1 VSYCLNI
8 VGGGMVGASLALA
21 LQDCARQAGWT
32 IRLIEAHPPVKGGW
46 QPSYDNRSTA
56 LSHGSRTL
64 FERLGVWTELA
75 RRAEPI
81 QHIHVSD
88 RGHPGSVRMSAAQ
101 EGVPALG
108 YIVENAWLGEVL
120 IGNLDQQAIEWL
132 APARVAQARAKPG
145 GYQLDLQVS
154 EGAHQLESDL
164 LVIADG
170 GRSGLLDQLG
180 IHRKVNPY
188 QQVAVIANITTAQG
202 HSGVAYERF
211 TETGPLALLP
221 LSGQRSA
228 LVWTLASD
236 VAEEVAGLSDDAFL
250 ERLQAA
256 FGFRMGALTRVGE
269 RARYPLSL
277 IEAEEQVRS
286 HLVVLGN
293 AAHSLHPIA
302 GQGFNLSLRD
312 AMALADSLVHAQ
324 REGLHPGSLAVLQ
337 GYLDGQLNDQLAT
350 VAFSHYLT
358 RMFSN
363 QQPLLVAGRNAGL
376 LAMDLLPALKTRL
389 ARQGMGL
396 RG

>member
-1 VSYCLNI
+1 
-8 VGGGMVGASLALA
+8 MVGASLALA
-21 LQDCARQAGWT
+21 LQDCARQSGWS
-32 IRLIEAHPPVKGGW
+32 IRLIEAHPPMKGGW

-56 LSHGSRTL
+56 LSHGSRRL
-64 FERLGVWTELA
+64 FERLGIWNDLA

-81 QHIHVSD
+81 HQIHVSD
-88 RGHPGSVRMSAAQ
+88 RGHPGSVRMYATE

-120 IGNLDQQAIEWL
+120 IGNLDQQAIDWL
-132 APARVAQARAKPG
+132 APARVVRARAQPG
-145 GYQLDLQVS
+145 GYQLDLETP
-154 EGAHQLESDL
+154 EGAQQLVSDL

-170 GRSGLLDQLG
+170 GRSGLLGQLG

-188 QQVAVIANITTAQG
+188 QQVAVIANVTTANG
-202 HSGVAYERF
+202 HAGVAYERF

-228 LVWTLASD
+228 LVWTLAAD
-236 VAEEVAGLSDDAFL
+236 EAEAVVYLPEALFL
-250 ERLQAA
+250 ERLQTA

-269 RARYPLSL
+269 RASYPLQL

-312 AMALADSLVHAQ
+312 AMALADRLVQAQ
-324 REGLHPGSLAVLQ
+324 RESLHPGSLTVLQ
-337 GYLDGQLNDQLAT
+337 GYLDGQRSDQRGT

-358 RMFSN
+358 QLFSN
-363 QQPLLVAGRNAGL
+363 QNPLLVAGRNSGL
-376 LAMDLLPALKTRL
+376 LALDLLPPLKSL
-389 ARQGMGL
+389 VVRQGMGL

>member
-1 VSYCLNI
+1 MSYCLNI

-21 LQDCARQAGWT
+21 LQDCARQSGWT
-32 IRLIEAHPPVKGGW
+32 IRLIEAQPPVKGGW

-56 LSHGSRTL
+56 LSHGSRRL
-64 FERLGVWTELA
+64 FERLGVWADLA
-75 RRAEPI
+75 KRAEPI
-81 QHIHVSD
+81 RQIHVSD
-88 RGHPGSVRMSAAQ
+88 RGHPGSARMYAEQ

-120 IGNLDQQAIEWL
+120 IGNLDQQAIDWL
-132 APARVAQARAKPG
+132 APARVAHARPQPG
-145 GYQLDLQVS
+145 GYQLDLQVPD
-154 EGAHQLESDL
+154 GTPQLDSDL
-164 LVIADG
+164 LIIADG

-188 QQVAVIANITTAQG
+188 QQVAVIANVTTAKG
-202 HSGVAYERF
+202 HAGVAYERF

-228 LVWTLASD
+228 LVWTLAVD
-236 VAEEVAGLSDDAFL
+236 VAEEVARLPDAAFL

-269 RARYPLSL
+269 RASYPLNL
-277 IEAEEQVRS
+277 IEADEQIRS

-312 AMALADSLVHAQ
+312 AMALADCLMRAQ
-324 REGLHPGSLAVLQ
+324 REGQHPGSLPVLQ
-337 GYLDGQLNDQLAT
+337 AYLDGQRGDQRAT

-358 RMFSN
+358 QLFSN
-363 QQPLLVAGRNAGL
+363 QQSLLVAGRNAGL
-376 LAMDLLPALKTRL
+376 LAMDLLPPLKTLL

>member
-1 VSYCLNI
+1 MSYNLNI

-21 LQDCARQAGWT
+21 LQGCAQQAGWT
-32 IRLIEAHPPVKGGW
+32 VRLIEAHPPSKGGW

-56 LSHGSRTL
+56 LSHSSRRL
-64 FERLGVWTELA
+64 FERLGIWSDLA

-81 QHIHVSD
+81 CQIHVSD
-88 RGHPGSVRMSAAQ
+88 RGHPGSVRMTAAE

-120 IGNLDQQAIEWL
+120 LKNLDHQVIEWL
-132 APARVAQARAKPG
+132 APARVEKAQAQTD
-145 GYQLDLQVS
+145 GYLLDVQMPNGNQQLM
-154 EGAHQLESDL
+154 SDL
-164 LVIADG
+164 LIVADG

-180 IHRKVNPY
+180 IHRKVSPY
-188 QQVAVIANITTAQG
+188 QQVAVIANVTTAKG

-211 TETGPLALLP
+211 TDTGPLALLP

-228 LVWTLASD
+228 LVWTLA
-236 VAEEVAGLSDDAFL
+236 EDAAADIAQLPDEQFL

-256 FGFRMGALTRVGE
+256 FGFRMGALTRVGV
-269 RARYPLSL
+269 RNTYPLSL
-277 IEAEEQVRS
+277 IEAQEQVRP

-312 AMALADSLVHAQ
+312 AMALADNLQQAQ
-324 REGLHPGSLAVLQ
+324 REQRHPGTLSVLQ
-337 GYLDGQLNDQLAT
+337 GYLDSQHGDQMAT

-358 RMFSN
+358 RLFSN
-363 QQPLLVAGRNAGL
+363 QNSLLVAGRNAGL
-376 LAMDLLPALKTRL
+376 MALDLLPPLKTRL

>member
-1 VSYCLNI
+1 MSISLNI
-8 VGGGMVGASLALA
+8 VGGGMVGASLALG

-32 IRLIEAHPPVKGGW
+32 IRLIEAQPPVQGGW

-56 LSHGSRTL
+56 LSHGSRRL
-64 FERLGVWTELA
+64 FERLGIWTELA

-81 QHIHVSD
+81 RQIHVSD
-88 RGHPGSVRMSAAQ
+88 QGNPGSARMHAAD

-120 IGNLDQQAIEWL
+120 LGSLDHQAIEWL
-132 APARVAQARAKPG
+132 APARVAHARPQPG
-145 GYQLDLQVS
+145 GYMLDVQTPDGQQQLS
-154 EGAHQLESDL
+154 SDL
-164 LVIADG
+164 LIIADG

-188 QQVAVIANITTAQG
+188 QQVAVIANITTADG
-202 HSGVAYERF
+202 HAGVAYERF
-211 TETGPLALLP
+211 TESGPLALLP

-228 LVWTLASD
+228 LVWSLPVD
-236 VAEEVAGLSDDAFL
+236 VAEAVAALPDEVFL
-250 ERLQAA
+250 QRLQAA
-256 FGFRMGALTRVGE
+256 FGFRMGALTKVGE
-269 RARYPLSL
+269 RASYPLNL

-312 AMALADSLVHAQ
+312 AMALADHLQQAA
-324 REGLHPGSLAVLQ
+324 REQSNPGSLSILQ
-337 GYLDGQLNDQLAT
+337 RYVDGQYADQAAT

-358 RMFSN
+358 ELFSN
-363 QQPLLVAGRNAGL
+363 RNRALVTGRNAGL
-376 LAMDLLPALKTRL
+376 LVLDLLPPLKSL
-389 ARQGMGL
+389 FARQGMGL

>member
-1 VSYCLNI
+1 MSFELNI

-21 LQDCARQAGWT
+21 LQGCARQSGWT

-56 LSHGSRTL
+56 LSHGSRRL
-64 FERLGVWTELA
+64 FERLGIWSELA

-81 QHIHVSD
+81 RQIHVSD
-88 RGHPGSVRMSAAQ
+88 RGHPGAARMCAKT

-120 IGNLDQQAIEWL
+120 IGNLDQQAIEWR
-132 APARVAQARAKPG
+132 APARVAHARPQPG
-145 GYQLDLQVS
+145 GYQLDLQVAD
-154 EGAHQLESDL
+154 GVRQLDGDL

-188 QQVAVIANITTAQG
+188 QQVAVIANVTTANG
-202 HSGVAYERF
+202 HGGVAYERF

-228 LVWTLASD
+228 LIWTLAVD
-236 VAEEVAGLSDDAFL
+236 VAEEVAQLSDEAFL

-256 FGFRMGALTRVGE
+256 FGFRMGALTKVGE
-269 RARYPLSL
+269 RASYPLNL

-312 AMALADSLVHAQ
+312 AMALADELMQAQ
-324 REGLHPGSLAVLQ
+324 RDGRHPGSLGVLQ
-337 GYLDGQLNDQLAT
+337 AYLDGQRSDQLGT

-358 RMFSN
+358 QLFSN
-363 QQPLLVAGRNAGL
+363 RNPALVAGRNAGL
-376 LAMDLLPALKTRL
+376 LALDLLPAVKTL
-389 ARQGMGL
+389 VARQGMGL

>member
-1 VSYCLNI
+1 MSYQLNI
-8 VGGGMVGASLALA
+8 VGGGMVGASLALG
-21 LQDCARQAGWT
+21 LQDCARASGWT
-32 IRLIEAHPPVKGGW
+32 IRLIEAQPPAEGGW

-56 LSHGSRTL
+56 LSHGSRRL
-64 FERLGVWTELA
+64 FERLGIWTELA

-81 QHIHVSD
+81 RQIHVSD
-88 RGHPGSVRMSAAQ
+88 RGHPGSARMHAED

-120 IGNLDQQAIEWL
+120 LGNLDQQAIEWC
-132 APARVAQARAKPG
+132 APARVARAQAQPG
-145 GYQLDLQVS
+145 GYRLDLQVAD
-154 EGAHQLESDL
+154 GARQLDSDL

-180 IHRKVNPY
+180 IHRKINPY
-188 QQVAVIANITTAQG
+188 QQVAVIANVTTAQG
-202 HSGVAYERF
+202 HAGVAYERF

-228 LVWTLASD
+228 LVWTLAVD
-236 VAEEVAGLSDDAFL
+236 VAAEVAALPDDAFL

-256 FGFRMGALTRVGE
+256 FGFRMGALTQVGE
-269 RARYPLSL
+269 RASYPLSL

-312 AMALADSLVHAQ
+312 AMALADALSRAQ
-324 REGLHPGSLAVLQ
+324 RDGLHPGSLAVLQ
-337 GYLDGQLNDQLAT
+337 QYLDGQRGDQMAT

-358 RMFSN
+358 QLFSN
-363 QQPLLVAGRNAGL
+363 RNPLLVVGRNTGL
-376 LAMDLLPALKTRL
+376 LAMDLLPPLKTRL

>member
-1 VSYCLNI
+1 MSISLNI
-8 VGGGMVGASLALA
+8 VGGGMVGASLALG
-21 LQDCARQAGWT
+21 LQDCARQAGWK
-32 IRLIEAHPPVKGGW
+32 IRLIEAKPPVQGGW

-56 LSHGSRTL
+56 LSHGSRRL
-64 FERLGVWTELA
+64 FERLGIWTELA

-81 QHIHVSD
+81 RQIHVSD
-88 RGHPGSVRMSAAQ
+88 QGNPGSARMHAAD

-120 IGNLDQQAIEWL
+120 LGSLDHQAIEWL
-132 APARVAQARAKPG
+132 APARVAHARPQPG
-145 GYQLDLQVS
+145 GYMLDVQTPDGQQQLS
-154 EGAHQLESDL
+154 SDL
-164 LVIADG
+164 LIIADG

-188 QQVAVIANITTAQG
+188 QQVAVIANITTADG
-202 HSGVAYERF
+202 HAGVAYERF
-211 TETGPLALLP
+211 TESGPLALLP

-228 LVWTLASD
+228 LVWSLPVD
-236 VAEEVAGLSDDAFL
+236 VAEAVAALPDEVFL
-250 ERLQAA
+250 QRLQAA
-256 FGFRMGALTRVGE
+256 FGFRMGALTKVGE
-269 RARYPLSL
+269 RASYPLNL

-312 AMALADSLVHAQ
+312 AMALADHLQQAA
-324 REGLHPGSLAVLQ
+324 REQSNPGSLSILQ
-337 GYLDGQLNDQLAT
+337 RYVDGQYADQAAT

-358 RMFSN
+358 ELFSN
-363 QQPLLVAGRNAGL
+363 RNRALVTGRNAGL
-376 LAMDLLPALKTRL
+376 LVLDLLPPLKSL
-389 ARQGMGL
+389 FARQGMGL

>member
-1 VSYCLNI
+1 MSYSLNI
-8 VGGGMVGASLALA
+8 VGGGMGGASLALA
-21 LQDCARQAGWT
+21 LQDCARQSGWR
-32 IRLIEAHPPVKGGW
+32 IRLIEAQPPVKGGW

-56 LSHGSRTL
+56 LSHGSRRL
-64 FERLGVWTELA
+64 FERLGIWDELA

-88 RGHPGSVRMSAAQ
+88 RGHPGSARMHASE

-120 IGNLDQQAIEWL
+120 LGNLDHQAIEWL
-132 APARVAQARAKPG
+132 APARVAHARAQPG
-145 GYQLDLQVS
+145 GYQLDLQVPDGS
-154 EGAHQLESDL
+154 RQLDCDL

-188 QQVAVIANITTAQG
+188 QQVAVIANITSANG
-202 HSGVAYERF
+202 HGGVAYERF
-211 TETGPLALLP
+211 TDTGPLALLP

-228 LVWTLASD
+228 LVWTLAVD
-236 VAEEVAGLSDDAFL
+236 VAEEVARLPDEAFL
-250 ERLQAA
+250 QRLQAA
-256 FGFRMGALTRVGE
+256 FGFRMGALTKVGE
-269 RARYPLSL
+269 RASYPLNL
-277 IEAEEQVRS
+277 IEAEEQIRS

-312 AMALADSLVHAQ
+312 AMGLADSLIRAQ
-324 REGLHPGSLAVLQ
+324 REQQHPGSLRVLQ
-337 GYLDGQLNDQLAT
+337 GYLDGQRGDQQAT

-358 RMFSN
+358 RLFSN
-363 QQPLLVAGRNAGL
+363 QQPLLVAGRNLGL
-376 LAMDLLPALKTRL
+376 LGMDLLPPLKTRL

>member
-1 VSYCLNI
+1 MSYSLNI

-21 LQDCARQAGWT
+21 LQDCARQSGWA
-32 IRLIEAHPPVKGGW
+32 IRLIEAQPPVEGGW

-56 LSHGSRTL
+56 LSHGSRRL
-64 FERLGVWTELA
+64 FERLGIWQELA

-81 QHIHVSD
+81 RQIHVSD
-88 RGHPGSVRMSAAQ
+88 RGHPGSARMHAEQ

-120 IGNLDQQAIEWL
+120 LGNLDRRAIEWV
-132 APARVAQARAKPG
+132 APARVAHARPHPG
-145 GYQLDLQVS
+145 GYQLDLQVP
-154 EGAHQLESDL
+154 GGTCQLESDL

-180 IHRKVNPY
+180 IHRRVNPY
-188 QQVAVIANITTAQG
+188 QQVAVIANVTTANG
-202 HSGVAYERF
+202 HAGVAYERF

-228 LVWTLASD
+228 LVWTLAVD
-236 VAEEVAGLSDDAFL
+236 VAEEVAQLPDEAFL

-256 FGFRMGALTRVGE
+256 FGFRMGALLRVGE
-269 RARYPLSL
+269 RASYPLNL

-286 HLVVLGN
+286 NLVVLGN

-312 AMALADSLVHAQ
+312 AMALADQLQRAW
-324 REGLHPGSLAVLQ
+324 REGHHPGSLSVLQ
-337 GYLDGQLNDQLAT
+337 RYLDGQRGDQAAT

-358 RMFSN
+358 QLFSN
-363 QQPLLVAGRNAGL
+363 RNPVLVAGRNAGL
-376 LAMDLLPALKTRL
+376 LAMDLLPPLKTRL

>member
-1 VSYCLNI
+1 MTVRLDI

-21 LQDCARQAGWT
+21 LQGCARQNDWS
-32 IRLIEAHPPVKGGW
+32 IRLVEAQPPVEGGW

-56 LSHGSRTL
+56 LSHGSRRL

-81 QHIHVSD
+81 RQIHVSD
-88 RGHPGSVRMSAAQ
+88 RGHPGSARINAAD

-120 IGNLDQQAIEWL
+120 LGALDRQAIEWL
-132 APARVAQARAKPG
+132 APARVSQARPRPG
-145 GYQLDLQVS
+145 GYALDVQTPDGPQQL
-154 EGAHQLESDL
+154 ASDL

-180 IHRKVNPY
+180 IRRKVNPY
-188 QQVAVIANITTAQG
+188 QQVAVIANITSADG
-202 HSGVAYERF
+202 HAGVAYERF
-211 TETGPLALLP
+211 TDSGPLALLP

-228 LVWTLASD
+228 LVWSLPVD
-236 VAEEVAGLSDDAFL
+236 VAEAVAALPDADFL
-250 ERLQAA
+250 QRLQAA
-256 FGFRMGALTRVGE
+256 FGFRMGALTKVGE
-269 RARYPLSL
+269 RASYPLNL
-277 IEAEEQVRS
+277 IEAEEQVRP

-312 AMALADSLVHAQ
+312 AMALADRLQQAGREQ
-324 REGLHPGSLAVLQ
+324 RDPGSLAVLQ
-337 GYLDGQLNDQLAT
+337 GYLDGQFADQAAT

-358 RMFSN
+358 RLFSN
-363 QQPLLVAGRNAGL
+363 RNPALVSGRNAGL
-376 LAMDLLPALKTRL
+376 LALDLLPPLKSL
-389 ARQGMGL
+389 FARQGMGL

>member
-1 VSYCLNI
+1 MSYSLNI

-21 LQDCARQAGWT
+21 LQGCVREAGWS
-32 IRLIEAHPPVKGGW
+32 IRLIEAQPPVSGGW

-56 LSHGSRTL
+56 LSHGSRRL
-64 FERLGVWTELA
+64 FERLGIWTELA

-81 QHIHVSD
+81 KHIHVSD
-88 RGHPGSVRMSAAQ
+88 RGHPGTARMDAAR

-120 IGNLDQQAIEWL
+120 IGNLDRQAIEWL
-132 APARVAQARAKPG
+132 APARVAHARAQPG
-145 GYQLDLQVS
+145 GYQLDLQVPD
-154 EGAHQLESDL
+154 GTRKLDSDL

-180 IHRKVNPY
+180 VHRKVSPY
-188 QQVAVIANITTAQG
+188 QQVAVIANVTTDKG
-202 HSGVAYERF
+202 HAGVAYERF

-228 LVWTLASD
+228 LVWTLAVD
-236 VAEEVAGLSDDAFL
+236 VAQEVANLPDAAFL

-256 FGFRMGALTRVGE
+256 FGFRMGAMTRVGE
-269 RARYPLSL
+269 RASYPLSL

-312 AMALADSLVHAQ
+312 AMALADSLTRAQ
-324 REGLHPGSLAVLQ
+324 REGQHPGSLAVLQ
-337 GYLDGQLNDQLAT
+337 GYLDAQRGDQLAT

-363 QQPLLVAGRNAGL
+363 QQPLLVAGRNMGL
-376 LAMDLLPALKTRL
+376 LAMDLLPPLKTRL

>member
-1 VSYCLNI
+1 
-8 VGGGMVGASLALA
+8 MVGASLALA
-21 LQDCARQAGWT
+21 LQGCARAAGWT
-32 IRLIEAHPPVKGGW
+32 IRLIEAQPPVKGGW

-56 LSHGSRTL
+56 LSHGSRML

-81 QHIHVSD
+81 RHIHVSD
-88 RGHPGSVRMSAAQ
+88 RGQPGIARMDAAR

-120 IGNLDQQAIEWL
+120 LGNLDHQTIEWV
-132 APARVAQARAKPG
+132 APARVAHARAQPG
-145 GYQLDLQVS
+145 GYQLDLQVPD
-154 EGAHQLESDL
+154 GTRQLDSDL

-180 IHRKVNPY
+180 IHRRVNPY
-188 QQVAVIANITTAQG
+188 QQVAVIANITTDKG

-221 LSGQRSA
+221 LSEQRSA
-228 LVWTLASD
+228 LVWTLAVD
-236 VAEEVAGLSDDAFL
+236 VAEEVARLPDDVFL
-250 ERLQAA
+250 QRLQTA
-256 FGFRMGALTRVGE
+256 FGFRMGAMLRVGE
-269 RARYPLSL
+269 RASYPLSL

-286 HLVVLGN
+286 HLVILGN

-312 AMALADSLVHAQ
+312 AMALADSLTRAGRDGQ
-324 REGLHPGSLAVLQ
+324 HPGSLAVLQ
-337 GYLDGQLNDQLAT
+337 GYLDGQRGDQMAT

-358 RMFSN
+358 QLFSN
-363 QQPLLVAGRNAGL
+363 QQPLLVAGRNLGL
-376 LAMDLLPALKTRL
+376 LAMDLLPPLKSRL
-389 ARQGMGL
+389 ARQGMGV